1 MTVVL
6 LSMVGTR
13 VRVTG
18 WVAIVLAVLVA
29 GCWPTPAETVQPREG
44 RAGLQLAGSIA
55 GRQLAVSD
63 GSPRLT
69 VGDCDPDV
77 TGDEDVCA
85 IADSID
91 GELVVL
97 VFENPDVL
105 QAATTV
111 PVGDPGCG
119 ARCDAVADVAVVDL
133 QVSTARRMRARGG
146 RLALRDV
153 TPFSRYAG
161 DVRLSFA
168 AGSVAGSFDLVP
180 RSD

>member
-6 LSMVGTR
+6 LSKVVVR
-13 VRVTG
+13 VRSG
-18 WVAIVLAVLVA
+18 WVLIVLAVLVA
-29 GCWPTPAETVQPREG
+29 GCWPTPPETVQPREG

-63 GSPRLT
+63 GAPRLT
-69 VGDCDPDV
+69 VGDCDPDAA
-77 TGDEDVCA
+77 GDEDVCA

-91 GELVVL
+91 GDLVVL

-105 QAATTV
+105 RAATTV

-119 ARCDAVADVAVVDL
+119 TRCDAVADVAVVDL
-133 QVSTARRMRARGG
+133 QLGSARRLRARGG
-146 RLALRDV
+146 RLAVRDL

-161 DVRLSFA
+161 DLRLSFA